1 MLLRDDGLL
10 SGRLNIHTLCAGR
23 RVNLA
28 ERPNEEVRKRA
39 AAAARFQNTNALYLA
54 LQGRDRWQG
63 KAGWAV
69 GRWLLPLLCR
79 FGGGCSHHC
88 RLIIFIIT
96 VSSPRRRSTKVS
108 RCETLLLLP
117 SPRLHQPFHRSTLG
131 LLRGIPAQAVC
142 PRVPT
147 PLFTQF
153 SPALANESEDTVPAR
168 RFEEAASSPR
178 FGFLAARP
186 SYTSLPRLAGSHH
199 SRLPLACLCH
209 CNCHGLNFTSP
220 VLASICRQPTTF

>member
-1 MLLRDDGLL
+1 MRKVETLDLDYFFAVKRVRARAKAFLMPPSEQCGCGCGCGWV
-10 SGRLNIHTLCAGR
+10 SAEAKCRAKGRWP
-23 RVNLA
+23 LA
-28 ERPNEEVRKRA
+28 VA
-39 AAAARFQNTNALYLA
+39 AA
-54 LQGRDRWQG
+54 
-63 KAGWAV
+63 
-69 GRWLLPLLCR
+69 CR

-96 VSSPRRRSTKVS
+96 LSSPRRRSTKVS

-209 CNCHGLNFTSP
+209 CNCNCHGRNFTSP